1 MSVLSVT
8 KDTRMIV
15 LVCSVA
21 LLCLLPGSRSAPPT
35 CDELVRPLVGK
46 APGHVEGS
54 WAVLAAG
61 MTNMA
66 DEVLLRQ
73 RDSITFHA
81 YDFTCI
87 QANRFGDEC
96 KYYRLNVTLKGNVV
110 SLEVRGMGMAGTFY
124 STPCPDCL
132 VFTFK
137 VEGLDSTDLYL
148 VSKRRELEQ
157 SEKDNFAAQAKCLGL
172 REPVWMD
179 PTKALCEKKPA
190 EEVTVYGPDFMIPE

>member
-1 MSVLSVT
+1 MLNQHPRSFIMILLACTVVVACLLSGT
-8 KDTRMIV
+8 TCDTRMIV
-15 LVCSVA
+15 FVCSVA
-21 LLCLLPGSRSAPPT
+21 LLCLLPGSRSAPLT
-35 CDELVRPLVGK
+35 CDELVRPLVGM
-46 APGHVEGS
+46 APGHAEGS
-54 WAVLAAG
+54 WAVLAAS

-73 RDSITFHA
+73 RD
-81 YDFTCI
+81 
-87 QANRFGDEC
+87 R
-96 KYYRLNVTLKGNVV
+96 NVV
-110 SLEVRGMGMAGTFY
+110 SIEAMGMGMVGTFY

-157 SEKDNFAAQAKCLGL
+157 SEKENFAAQAKCLGL

-190 EEVTVYGPDFMIPE
+190 AEVTVYGPDFMLPE